1 MTNQVT
7 NLVALSLK
15 VAFLRLLLYLVSSLE
30 VPEDGAMVEEGQVGH
45 VLRLLLYLV
54 SSLEVPEDGAI
65 VEEGQVGHVLALL
78 KLGRVDLAQL
88 RRLELLL
95 LQVHKTSFISNF
107 RPMIDQLNYLLTN
120 QNGLLKPISQ

>member
-1 MTNQVT
+1 MMTNQVT

-15 VAFLRLLLYLVSSLE
+15 VAF
-30 VPEDGAMVEEGQVGH
+30 
-45 VLRLLLYLV
+45 LRLLLYLV

-107 RPMIDQLNYLLTN
+107 RPIKDQLNYLLTN

>member
-1 MTNQVT
+1 M
-7 NLVALSLK
+7 
-15 VAFLRLLLYLVSSLE
+15 AFLRLLLYLVSSLE
-30 VPEDGAMVEEGQVGH
+30 VPEDGAIVEEGQVGH